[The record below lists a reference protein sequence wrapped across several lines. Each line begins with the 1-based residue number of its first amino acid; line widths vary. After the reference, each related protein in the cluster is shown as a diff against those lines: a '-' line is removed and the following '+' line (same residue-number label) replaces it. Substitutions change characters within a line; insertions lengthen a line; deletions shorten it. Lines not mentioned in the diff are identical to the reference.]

1 MNLDYAESRCRLTI
15 RDDGVGFR
23 LDAAGRYGGY
33 GLANMRERL
42 AQINGEL
49 KIITELNEGTTLEI
63 EVNQ

>member
-1 MNLDYAESRCRLTI
+1 LII

-23 LDAAGRYGGY
+23 PDAAGRYSGY

-49 KIITELNEGTTLEI
+49 KIMTGLNEGTTLEI